1 MKAIQIS
8 QVGGADVL
16 KIGDVERPAIN
27 GDQAWWELS
36 LSIIIIVTLSIIHF
50 FNFDSIILKVQKSIS
65 LTVQTQQTN
74 QKNSL

>member
-1 MKAIQIS
+1 MKFQKFETYNKWQWVAM
-8 QVGGADVL
+8 
-16 KIGDVERPAIN
+16 GDGV
-27 GDQAWWELS
+27 ELS